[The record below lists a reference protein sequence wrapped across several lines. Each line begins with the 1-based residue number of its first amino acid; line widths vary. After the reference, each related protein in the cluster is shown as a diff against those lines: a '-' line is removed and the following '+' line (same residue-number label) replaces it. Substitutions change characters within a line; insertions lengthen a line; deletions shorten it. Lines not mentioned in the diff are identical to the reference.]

1 MERAD
6 ILKDLWPYMG
16 AKVSHV
22 AEVAAV
28 AEKLSELPSL
38 TARRASVLP
47 VRPDRFSAC
56 I

>member
-1 MERAD
+1 MARVD
-6 ILKDLWPYMG
+6 ILKDLWPFM
-16 AKVSHV
+16 AEKVSHV
-22 AEVAAV
+22 ADNAPA

-47 VRPDRFSAC
+47 ARPDRFSAC